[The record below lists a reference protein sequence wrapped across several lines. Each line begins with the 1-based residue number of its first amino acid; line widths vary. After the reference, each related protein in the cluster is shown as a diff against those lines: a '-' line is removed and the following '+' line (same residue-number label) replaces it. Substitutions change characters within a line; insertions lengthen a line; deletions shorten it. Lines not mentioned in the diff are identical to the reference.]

1 MPKFKVTC
9 IIDKP
14 APPLRY
20 DANGKIT
27 GVVRRFGE
35 HRPAPYEF
43 FLDGISE
50 QEVRPKAELA
60 AKEKGYKVYFIT
72 MFRK

>member
-9 IIDKP
+9 RIDKP

-20 DANGKIT
+20 DANGNIT

-35 HRPAPYEF
+35 HRDPPYEF
-43 FLDGISE
+43 FLDGNSE
-50 QEVRPKAELA
+50 EEVRPKADLA

-72 MFRK
+72 KFRS